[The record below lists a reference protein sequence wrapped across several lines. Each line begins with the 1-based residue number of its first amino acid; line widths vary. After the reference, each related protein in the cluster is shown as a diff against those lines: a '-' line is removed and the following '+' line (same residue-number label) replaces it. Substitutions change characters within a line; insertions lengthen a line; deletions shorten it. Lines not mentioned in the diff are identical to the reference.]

1 MDVTIES
8 MMALGALGV
17 SAGVALSLW
26 TTTRRL
32 AATVGALENR
42 VTQLTAGIALLTD
55 TTEGGFRDVAIE
67 VGRFAPAPPAPRPRP
82 RAASQRRIA
91 SAARRG
97 RSVQEIAA
105 SEEVSEGEVRL
116 RLNLE
121 NKGRTNAAMR

>member
-8 MMALGALGV
+8 MVALGALGI
-17 SAGVALSLW
+17 SAGVGLAWW
-26 TTTRRL
+26 TSARRL

-42 VTQLTAGIALLTD
+42 ITQLAAGIALLTD
-55 TTEGGFRDVAIE
+55 TTEGGFRDVATE
-67 VGRFAPAPPAPRPRP
+67 VGRLAPVPAAPRPRP
-82 RAASQRRIA
+82 RAATQRRMA

-105 SEEVSEGEVRL
+105 REEVSEGEVRL

-121 NKGRTNAAMR
+121 NKGRANASMR